1 MSSLVPSIE
10 EFITEIV
17 SLSTEK
23 RPWLIVEGESDILF
37 FEQRFSTK
45 YSISY
50 EERRGWEGVTK
61 LMEEWNKIPVTERKG
76 KILLG
81 VIDKDFHDL
90 IGTSIPENVITVD
103 HRDIEIMMF
112 ENDEALHKVLLEFG
126 SKDKL
131 PITQNKVNLDEV
143 RKFIYELA
151 LPLTKLRLANALI
164 SDINLS
170 FEKPFNFKGI
180 VDLRPLTLKL
190 PELINRLS
198 IHSRCSQ
205 ESIQQV
211 FSNELISKSY
221 PYNQISNGHDVICLL
236 GKSLQKHY
244 GSVKETK
251 LVEGDKLEGH
261 FRLSLSNSDFENS
274 IFGRKILSQ
283 LGLVDP
289 KAKAT

>member
-1 MSSLVPSIE
+1 MSDLVASIE

-17 SLSTEK
+17 SLSTDT

-50 EERRGWEGVTK
+50 EERKGWKGVIK
-61 LMEEWNKIPVTERKG
+61 LIEEWNKIPVTEKKG

-81 VIDKDFHDL
+81 IIDKDFHDL
-90 IGTSIPENVITVD
+90 IGTSIPENVIMID

-131 PITQNKVNLDEV
+131 PMAQGKVNLDEV
-143 RKFIYELA
+143 RTYIYTLA

-164 SDINLS
+164 PEINLT

-180 VDLRPLTLKL
+180 VDLRPLTLKQ
-190 PELINRLS
+190 PDLINKLS
-198 IHSRCSQ
+198 IHSRCSK
-205 ESIQQV
+205 ESIQDV
-211 FSNELISKSY
+211 FSNELITKSY

-244 GSVKETK
+244 GSVSEAK

-261 FRLSLSNSDFENS
+261 FRLSLPNSDFENS
-274 IFGRKILSQ
+274 TFGQKILSQ
-283 LGLVDP
+283 IGLVDP
-289 KAKAT
+289 KPKSG

>member
-1 MSSLVPSIE
+1 MSSLIPSIE

-17 SLSTEK
+17 SLSNDK

-45 YSISY
+45 YSISL

-61 LMEEWNKIPVTERKG
+61 LMEHWNKLSIADRKG

-81 VIDKDFHDL
+81 VIDKDFHDFMD
-90 IGTSIPENVITVD
+90 TPIPENVIMVD

-131 PITQNKVNLDEV
+131 PIIQDKVNLAEV
-143 RKFIYELA
+143 RKCIYELA

-164 SDINLS
+164 PDVNLS

-190 PELINRLS
+190 PDLINKLS
-198 IHSRCSQ
+198 IHNRCSK
-205 ESIQQV
+205 ESIYQV
-211 FSNELISKSY
+211 FSNELVSKSY
-221 PYNQISNGHDVICLL
+221 PYNMISNGHDVICLL
-236 GKSLQKHY
+236 GKSLQKHF
-244 GSVKETK
+244 GSVSEAK

-261 FRLSLSNSDFENS
+261 FRLSFPNNDFESSN
-274 IFGRKILSQ
+274 FGRKILFQ
-283 LGLVDP
+283 LGLVP
-289 KAKAT
+289 AEAEAA

>member
-1 MSSLVPSIE
+1 MSSLIPSIE
-10 EFITEIV
+10 ELITEIV
-17 SLSTEK
+17 SLSTDT

-50 EERRGWEGVTK
+50 EERKGWEGVTK
-61 LMEEWNKIPVTERKG
+61 LMEEWNKISVTERKG

-90 IGTSIPENVITVD
+90 IGTLIPENVIMID

-131 PITQNKVNLDEV
+131 PITQDRVNLDEV
-143 RKFIYELA
+143 RKCIYELA

-164 SDINLS
+164 SDINLT

-190 PELINRLS
+190 PDLINKLS
-198 IHSRCSQ
+198 IHSRCSK

-211 FSNELISKSY
+211 FSNELITKSY

-244 GSVKETK
+244 GSVGEAK

-261 FRLSLSNSDFENS
+261 FRLSLPNSDFENS
-274 IFGRKILSQ
+274 TFGQKILSQ
-283 LGLVDP
+283 LGLVEP
-289 KAKAT
+289 KAEAA